1 MSRSRHPKPKA
12 PLLQPH
18 PTQGGV
24 GDELY
29 PSVPWHALKPSRLP
43 PWWQEPKSL
52 TNAVFLMSNAQW
64 LIQDVPYLII
74 HHMPSITMVKTEM
87 AMSEIQC
94 ASFERN
100 ISLAKFTKTTA
111 WWKKMKKLNRFQ
123 NWWVLGGSG
132 STVKYSFSTLKY
144 IFSTLKYIFSTILP
158 RSDHGTITAPVS
170 TNSFFSHL
178 NMCLCSHAV
187 AK

>member
-24 GDELY
+24 GDELC

-94 ASFERN
+94 ASFEPN
-100 ISLAKFTKTTA
+100 ISLAKFTETTA
-111 WWKKMKKLNRFQ
+111 WWKKMKKMKKTESVPKLMGFG
-123 NWWVLGGSG
+123 GGSG
-132 STVKYSFSTLKY
+132 TTVKYS
-144 IFSTLKYIFSTILP
+144 FSTLKYIFSTILP

-170 TNSFFSHL
+170 TNSFFSQL